1 LEEYRVSYLLA
12 DPIYADAIAGK
23 LREIAG
29 EASLEFDVDGYQLYR
44 IGS

>member
-1 LEEYRVSYLLA
+1 VSYVLA
-12 DPIYADAIAGK
+12 DPVYAEAIAGK
-23 LREIAG
+23 LSEMAG